1 MSKKLHIVSLGC
13 TKNLV
18 DTEVMMGRLK
28 NYELTQT
35 KEDADVIIVNTCG
48 FINAAKEESINTV
61 LDLHSSRKEDSL
73 LVMAGCLSERYKE
86 DLMSDM
92 PEVDLFTGVGDYE
105 KIDTLLAEK
114 KSHFSKQV
122 YLIDT
127 EERVVTG
134 SSYHAYIKLSEG
146 CNQQCS
152 FCAIPSFKGKLHS
165 RTLQSITKEVQNLV
179 QRGYYDFSFISQ
191 DSSSYLRDQGVNDGL
206 CLLIESIEQIQ
217 GVKSARI
224 LYLYPSTT
232 SIKLIE
238 DIGKSKIF
246 HNYFDVPIQHINNDI
261 LKSMKRGFTKKRTL
275 KLLNAMK
282 ALPNSFLRTSFIV
295 GYPGETQEMFD
306 ELCDFASTYGFDRM
320 NIFGYSDEETTSA
333 YKMSDKIDAKTIN
346 QRAEIMGEIAAACEI
361 KSLKQQVGRY
371 TDIVIDGP
379 SDESDFILSAR
390 ELCWAPDIDGEVYIN
405 DRTLDEELEL
415 NKIYKGTITALAG
428 TKLLCTIDNLK

>member
-28 NYELTQT
+28 NYELTQA

-48 FINAAKEESINTV
+48 FINAAKEESIKTI
-61 LDLHSSRKEDSL
+61 LDLHGSRKEDSL

-114 KSHFSKQV
+114 KSHFSQQV

-165 RTLQSITKEVQNLV
+165 RTLSSITKEVQNLV

-191 DSSSYLRDQGVNDGL
+191 DSSSYLRDQGANDGL
-206 CLLIESIEQIQ
+206 SLLIESIEQIQ

-232 SIKLIE
+232 SLKLIE

-261 LKSMKRGFTKKRTL
+261 LKSMKRGFTKERTL
-275 KLLNAMK
+275 ELLNAMK

-320 NIFGYSDEETTSA
+320 NIFGYSDEETTA
-333 YKMSDKIDAKTIN
+333 AFTMSDKIDAKTIN
-346 QRAEIMGEIAAACEI
+346 QRAEIMGGIAAACEI
-361 KSLKQQVGRY
+361 KSLQRQVGRY

-379 SDESDFILSAR
+379 SEESDFILSAR

-405 DRTLDEELEL
+405 DRTLDEDLEF